1 MPSLAISL
9 EPMSKMGCESIEIQ
23 IEAITSEERQAA
35 RGQVPSERVDE
46 QVCHVLCTGTQ
57 LKHGKNL
64 GAGIDGQPEPQH
76 LRMASEPSA
85 QFVQLQVREVKMAE
99 GALVQGLC
107 VLSSSGKPGG
117 DGGLSIAEDPFGSRK
132 IQPFGQRREH
142 HCDLVGG
149 GFQTVQGSVAPG
161 SERGM
166 AGLTAERLDLLS
178 TTVLAIAD
186 QSVDLSI
193 GDAEV
198 GALLIGTGVALTI
211 HPLGRSPPAFDL
223 APGAHRSRR

>member
-1 MPSLAISL
+1 M
-9 EPMSKMGCESIEIQ
+9 
-23 IEAITSEERQAA
+23 
-35 RGQVPSERVDE
+35 
-46 QVCHVLCTGTQ
+46 
-57 LKHGKNL
+57 
-64 GAGIDGQPEPQH
+64 
-76 LRMASEPSA
+76 
-85 QFVQLQVREVKMAE
+85 

-107 VLSSSGKPGG
+107 VLSSSGQPGG
-117 DGGLSIAEDPFGSRK
+117 DGGLSVAEDSFGSRK
-132 IQPFGQRREH
+132 IQPFSQRREH
-142 HCDLVGG
+142 HCDLVRG

-178 TTVLAIAD
+178 TTVLAIAG

-198 GALLIGTGVALTI
+198 RALLIGTGEAGGV